1 MERGRLTG
9 SAAVTANYVVFTGQ
23 TRDMVSELL
32 DSPCRKYNPTSGRWL
47 SPDPAGLAAADPSNP
62 QSWNR

>member
-1 MERGRLTG
+1 MYDTPNREYDT
-9 SAAVTANYVVFTGQ
+9 
-23 TRDMVSELL
+23 
-32 DSPCRKYNPTSGRWL
+32 TSGRWL